1 MKTNN
6 ILMNESTQ
14 KEISINIF
22 DYNTLEDLK
31 TKLHA
36 KLKPYLLTLINKE
49 IMKKDGTLLK
59 KYSEPLN
66 NLIKEFEQ
74 EHKLKPFKSGYWI
87 KLNGLFLNSSSYSL
101 KINIRI
107 NYKYGETYNK
117 RTNETRQDHKYLE
130 GYLYLLD
137 YENETFN
144 QRNETKKVKEI
155 TPKEDFKPID
165 LKQTLKEAEKV
176 LKLRFEYEK
185 ALNKIEPYTT
195 KETIKKYYFSMED
208 LKKWIYK
215 KN

>member
-6 ILMNESTQ
+6 MLMNESTQ
-14 KEISINIF
+14 KEISINVF
-22 DYNTLEDLK
+22 DYNTIEDLK
-31 TKLHA
+31 TKLHT
-36 KLKPYLLTLINKE
+36 KIKPYLTTLINKQ

-66 NLIKEFEQ
+66 NLIKEFEK

-87 KLNGLFLNSSSYSL
+87 KLNGIYLKSNSYNLS
-101 KINIRI
+101 INIRI
-107 NYKYGETYNK
+107 NYKYGETYIK
-117 RTNETRQDHKYLE
+117 RFNETRQEHKYLE

-137 YENETFN
+137 YENLVFN

-165 LKQTLKEAEKV
+165 LNQTLKEAEKV

-208 LKKWIYK
+208 LKKWTL
-215 KN
+215 